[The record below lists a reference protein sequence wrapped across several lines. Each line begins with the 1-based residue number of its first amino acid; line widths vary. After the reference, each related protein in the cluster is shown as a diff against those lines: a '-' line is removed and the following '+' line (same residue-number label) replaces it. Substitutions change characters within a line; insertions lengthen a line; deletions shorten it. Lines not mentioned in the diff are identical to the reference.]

1 MQKVNIFWFRRDL
14 RMEDNAALY
23 HALKSSNPVVPI
35 FIFDTNILNLLE
47 DKEDKRVTFIHAA
60 LTEIQQQLIDM
71 GSTLEVFYS
80 TPLEAYK
87 KLFTKYKI
95 ERVFTNHDY
104 EPYALER
111 EKLISDF
118 LKSNNATL
126 NTYKD
131 QVILEKDEV
140 LKDDGKPYTVF
151 TPYSRKWKAVLTEY
165 HLKPYPT
172 KKYFTNFF
180 KQAPVAIP
188 TLQQIGFKETEAIFP
203 SKHLDKELIK
213 KYKEQ
218 RDYPGIHGTS
228 QLGVHLRF
236 GTISIRR
243 LAAQCRDL
251 SETYLNELIWREFY
265 HMILWHFPQA
275 GKGKAFKPDYDKIEW
290 RRDNGEFDLWCNGQT
305 GYPIVDAGM
314 RELNETGYMH
324 NRVRMIVAS
333 FLTKHLLL
341 DWRLGEAYFAKKLLD
356 FDLAANNGGW
366 QWAAGSGCDAAP
378 YFRVFNPY
386 LQTQKFD
393 PQFTYIKKWVPE
405 FQEFNYPKPIVEHD
419 FARKRCLEVY
429 GKALKKD
436 LTVGFKD

>member
-1 MQKVNIFWFRRDL
+1 MQTVNIFWFRRDL
-14 RMEDNAALY
+14 RLQDNAALY

-35 FIFDTNILNLLE
+35 FIFDTNILNKLE
-47 DKEDKRVTFIHAA
+47 DKEDKRVNFIHAA
-60 LTEIQQQLIDM
+60 LEDIQQQLITL
-71 GSTLEVFYS
+71 GSTMQVFYG
-80 TPLEAYK
+80 TPQDVYK
-87 KLFTKYKI
+87 HLFTQYKI
-95 ERVFTNHDY
+95 EQVFTNHDY

-111 EKLISDF
+111 EQLIGDF
-118 LKSNNATL
+118 IKNKGAILH
-126 NTYKD
+126 TYKD
-131 QVILEKDEV
+131 QVILEKKEV

-151 TPYSRKWKAVLTEY
+151 TPYSRKWKAALTPF

-172 KKYFTNFF
+172 EKYFANFF
-180 KQAPVAIP
+180 KQAAAVIP
-188 TLQQIGFKETEAIFP
+188 SLKQIGFIKTAAIFP
-203 SKHLDKELIK
+203 AKHLDEALTV

-218 RDYPGIHGTS
+218 RDFPGIKGTS

-236 GTISIRR
+236 GTISIRK
-243 LAAQCRDL
+243 LAAQCKDL

-265 HMILWHFPQA
+265 HMILWHFPQV
-275 GKGKAFKPDYDKIEW
+275 GKGKAFKPEYDKIEW
-290 RRDNGEFDLWCNGQT
+290 RRDNGEFEKWCNGKT

-314 RELNETGYMH
+314 RELNTTGYMH

-393 PQFTYIKKWVPE
+393 AQLTYIKKWVPE
-405 FQEFNYPKPIVEHD
+405 FQEFSYPKPIIEHD
-419 FARKRCLEVY
+419 MARKRCLEVY
-429 GKALKKD
+429 GKALKKSP
-436 LTVGFKD
+436 L

>member
-14 RMEDNAALY
+14 RLEDNAALY
-23 HALKSSNPVVPI
+23 HALKSSNLVIPI
-35 FIFDTNILNLLE
+35 FIFDTNILDQLE
-47 DKEDKRVTFIHAA
+47 DKEDKRVTFIHNA
-60 LTEIQQQLIDM
+60 LVELQQQLTDI
-71 GSTLEVFYS
+71 GSTLEVFYG
-80 TPLEAYK
+80 TPLGAYK
-87 KLFTKYKI
+87 KLFTKYNI
-95 ERVFTNHDY
+95 EKVFTNHDY

-111 EKLISDF
+111 EKLIHDF
-118 LKSNNATL
+118 LKSNSASLHTF
-126 NTYKD
+126 KD

-151 TPYSRKWKAVLTEY
+151 TPYSRKWKAVLTEF

-172 KKYFTNFF
+172 KKYFTSFF
-180 KQAPVAIP
+180 KQAPVTIP
-188 TLQQIGFKETEAIFP
+188 TLQQMGFKETEAIFS

-218 RDYPGIHGTS
+218 RDYPGIQGTS

-236 GTISIRR
+236 GTISIRQ

-265 HMILWHFPQA
+265 HMILWHFPQV
-275 GKGKAFKPDYDKIEW
+275 GKGKAFKPEYEKIEW
-290 RRDNGEFDLWCNGQT
+290 RRDNGEFELWCNGQT

-314 RELNETGYMH
+314 RELNKTGYMH

-333 FLTKHLLL
+333 FLSKHLLL

-356 FDLAANNGGW
+356 FDLASNNGGW

-378 YFRVFNPY
+378 YFRVFNPH

-405 FQEFNYPKPIVEHD
+405 FQEFNYSKPIVEHD

-436 LTVGFKD
+436 LSVGFKD